1 MPTESPRLLDVTCA
15 DPTGL
20 HRLAYAEWGDPHNP
34 RVLVCVHG
42 LTRTGRDFDAF
53 AQRMADAYRVVCP
66 DMPGRGRSQ
75 WLANPMLYGVPQYV
89 ADCVT
94 LVARTGAQTVDWVG
108 TSMGGLI
115 GMTLA
120 SLPGNPI
127 GRLVVNDVGP
137 QLDPAGLARIAGY
150 VGAPVS
156 FSSFEEGLAA
166 LRGIAGGFGPHSDE
180 QWAQL
185 NRHYLVERDG
195 RWTFHYDP
203 SIAEPFR
210 RAPAGPAPSMWP
222 LWDAIACPVLAV
234 RGAQSDL
241 LSRDTL
247 AQMAAR
253 GPRAQTIE
261 IEGVGHAPT
270 LMTDEQVAPVRAFLL
285 AA

>member
-1 MPTESPRLLDVTCA
+1 MPEDSPRLHEVTCA

-20 HRLAYAEWGDPHNP
+20 HRLAYAEWGDPANP
-34 RVLVCVHG
+34 RVMLCVHG
-42 LTRTGRDFDAF
+42 LTRSGRDFDAF
-53 AQRMADAYRVVCP
+53 AQQMCDAYRVVCP

-137 QLDPAGLARIAGY
+137 QLDPAGLKRIGGY

-156 FSSFEEGLAA
+156 FASFDEGLAE
-166 LRGIAGGFGPHSDE
+166 LRRLAAGFGPHTDE

-185 NRHYLVERDG
+185 NRHYLVERDR

-203 SIAEPFR
+203 AIAVPFR
-210 RAPAGPAPSMWP
+210 QAPAGPAPDLWP
-222 LWDAIACPVLAV
+222 MWDAIACPTLVV
-234 RGAQSDL
+234 RGAESDL
-241 LSRDTL
+241 LSRDTM
-247 AQMAAR
+247 AQMGQR
-253 GPRAQTIE
+253 GPRARAVE
-261 IEGVGHAPT
+261 FAGVGHAPT
-270 LMTDEQVAPVRAFLL
+270 LMSAEQVAPIREFLL
-285 AA
+285 AS